1 MSLHDSRGCPVSTR
15 NAASLAQFEQ
25 ALQLSVSYRLDPLT
39 TIQAALEADP
49 GFAMGHCLRAGS
61 TIMATDRSA
70 VPLLTESIE
79 AVESLGRRANDRERA
94 HAAAARSWLQG
105 DFAGSVRRYGE
116 ILLEHPRDLL
126 ALQVAHV
133 GDFYLGAS
141 TMLRDRVAQ
150 VLPEWDT
157 SAPGYN
163 YVLGMYAFG
172 LEETGLYSRAEDIG
186 RRALEINPVDAWGVH
201 AVTHVMEMQGRIREG
216 IDFLTSREQ
225 DWAENNGLAFHNWWH
240 LALFHLDAGN
250 VPQVLDLFDR
260 RIRPAPSQVPLEMID
275 ASAMLWRLYLRG
287 VDVGDRWQALADCWE
302 PLLEHAYYAFNDAH
316 AVMAFVGAGRLDL
329 AQRTIAAMERK
340 LADTDTNAMMT
351 REVGLPLAQALVSFA
366 NEDYS
371 SVVERLLAIRTI
383 ANRFGGSN
391 AQRDLIHLT
400 LVEAALRSNQLRL
413 ARALIAERTQLKP
426 SSPANWQLTARVMEL
441 GGDATAAA
449 RAMES
454 AETRRRS
461 QFMPQ
466 RTMAAVSGWR
476 LA

>member
-1 MSLHDSRGCPVSTR
+1 MSLQDSRGCPVSSR
-15 NAASLAQFEQ
+15 NAASLTQFEQ
-25 ALQLSVSYRLDPLT
+25 ALELSVSYRLDPLA
-39 TIQAALEADP
+39 TIQAAVDADP
-49 GFAMGHCLRAGS
+49 GFAMGHCLRAALM
-61 TIMATDRSA
+61 IMATDRML
-70 VPLLTESIE
+70 VPLLAESVEAIE
-79 AVESLGRRANDRERA
+79 ALGRRVNDRERA

-116 ILLEHPRDLL
+116 ILLDYPRDLL

-133 GDFYLGAS
+133 GDFYTGS
-141 TMLRDRVAQ
+141 SMMLRDRVAQ

-157 SAPGYN
+157 SAPGFS

-225 DWAENNGLAFHNWWH
+225 DWAVNNGFAFHNWWH

-250 VPQVLDLFDR
+250 IAQVLDLFDR
-260 RIRPAPSQVPLEMID
+260 RIRSTPSQVPLEMID
-275 ASAMLWRLYLRG
+275 AAAMLWRLELRG
-287 VDVGDRWQALADCWE
+287 IDVGDRWETLAACWE
-302 PLLEHAYYAFNDAH
+302 PFVEHAYYAFNDVH
-316 AVMAFVGAGRLDL
+316 AVMAFAGAKRLDL
-329 AQRTIAAMERK
+329 AQRTLAAMEQK
-340 LADTDTNAMMT
+340 VSGTDTNAMMT
-351 REVGLPLAQALVSFA
+351 SDVGLPVARALVSFA
-366 NEDYS
+366 TGNYAD
-371 SVVERLLAIRTI
+371 VVERLLPIRTI
-383 ANRFGGSN
+383 AARFGGSH

-400 LVEAALRSNQLRL
+400 LIEAALRSDQVRL

-426 SSPANWQLTARVMEL
+426 SSPSNWQLTARVMEIR
-441 GGDATAAA
+441 GDMSAAA

-454 AETRRRS
+454 AETRRKA

-466 RTMAAVSGWR
+466 RAMALSG
-476 LA
+476 